1 MEDTVTVTKPRSPG
15 KKVKGKRRQFSKSF
29 KLQVV
34 KMGLEDG
41 LPVGIICKECDL
53 DHSTYA
59 KWVRKYRT
67 GGEGAPG
74 FRSTKSKAPSISPQ
88 VSQAIVSVKKEHPES
103 GIRRIVSALNRWFFL
118 PASNET
124 VRQTVSR
131 EGLQT
136 PAPRK
141 RRRNVEKPRRFERST
156 PNQLWQ
162 SDIMMFRMGGRQ
174 VYLIGYIDDYSRYIT
189 GMRLCMAQTAEN
201 VLELYRRATA
211 EYSVPKEMLTD
222 NGRQY
227 VNWRGVSKFQKELQ
241 KDRVKHIRSAPH
253 HPMTLGKIERFWQTI
268 YGEFLVKARFTGF
281 EDAQERIGH
290 WVQYYNHKRPHQGMA
305 SLCPADRY
313 FEVAGE
319 VRKTIEAGIRENAL
333 ELALRG
339 KAKEPFYLVGR
350 MEGQSVV
357 LRARK
362 GRLALSVNDTLQP
375 TGSEQEFI
383 IDKEK
388 EGQNGS
394 GEGGGWATRA
404 DNAETQP
411 PDVECG
417 AACGSGAE
425 SVVGAQYSFAN
436 MSGDGHHPD
445 YIEPLAA
452 ACDGGNAAG
461 AGTGSTAGQGTSS
474 QPAASGAYPETLS
487 DPERETGSTTAPTG
501 EERTTTTADRRLN
514 GGYDREVSGAV
525 DNGTWCACRNNDGHG
540 GRTAVGNIAQELL
553 RMAGTGAQCD
563 ARSAHRPSCGSSCES
578 GGYGEG
584 GTGGAGGGSF
594 PATGTGKTDNRG
606 KNHSDRLRSAAEIA
620 LERFGKAQ

>member
-1 MEDTVTVTKPRSPG
+1 MEHTVERSKPRGPG
-15 KKVKGKRRQFSKSF
+15 KKVKGSRRQFSKSF
-29 KLQVV
+29 KLRVV
-34 KMGLEDG
+34 KMGVEDG
-41 LPVGIICKECDL
+41 LPVGIICKECDI
-53 DHSTYA
+53 DHSTYYR
-59 KWVRKYRT
+59 WVRKYQT
-67 GGEGAPG
+67 GGESALA
-74 FRSTKSKAPSISPQ
+74 FRSSRSGEPYVSPQ
-88 VSQAIVSVKKEHPES
+88 VSQAIVTVKKEHPEF

-124 VRQTVSR
+124 VRQTVVK

-189 GMRLCMAQTAEN
+189 GIRLCMAQTADN
-201 VLELYRRATA
+201 VLEIYRKATA

-281 EDAQERIGH
+281 EDAQERIRL
-290 WVQYYNHKRPHQGMA
+290 WVQYYNHKRPHQGIA

-388 EGQNGS
+388 EERNGT
-394 GEGGGWATRA
+394 GEGRR
-404 DNAETQP
+404 ETDPEKQQP
-411 PDVECG
+411 GMECG
-417 AACGSGAE
+417 SAGGSSAE
-425 SVVGAQYSFAN
+425 GVVGARHPFTN
-436 MSGDGHHPD
+436 MPGNGHHLD

-452 ACDGGNAAG
+452 ARDGGNAAG
-461 AGTGSTAGQGTSS
+461 AGTGCSAGQGTGTEPASS
-474 QPAASGAYPETLS
+474 GTDQETLFN
-487 DPERETGSTTAPTG
+487 PEGETCCTTAPTG
-501 EERTTTTADRRLN
+501 EERTTTADGRLN
-514 GGYDREVSGAV
+514 GGYSREVPGTF
-525 DNGTWCACRNNDGHG
+525 DNSTQCTCGNDDSHG
-540 GRTAVGNIAQELL
+540 GCTAVGHIPQELL
-553 RMAGTGAQCD
+553 RMAGTGPQCD
-563 ARSAHRPSCGSSCES
+563 AWSTHRPSGGPSRES

-584 GTGGAGGGSF
+584 RLGGAGGGSF
-594 PATGTGKTDNRG
+594 PAAYACETNDRG
-606 KNHSDRLRSAAEIA
+606 EDHSDRLRSAAEIA

>member
-1 MEDTVTVTKPRSPG
+1 MDNTVERSKPRGPG
-15 KKVKGKRRQFSKSF
+15 KKVKGSRRQFSKSF

-34 KMGLEDG
+34 KMGVEDG
-41 LPVGIICKECDL
+41 LPVGIICKECDI
-53 DHSTYA
+53 DHSTYYR
-59 KWVRKYRT
+59 WVRKYRT
-67 GGEGAPG
+67 GGEGALA
-74 FRSTKSKAPSISPQ
+74 FRSSRSGESPNYPQ
-88 VSQAIVSVKKEHPES
+88 VSQAIVTVKKEHPEF
-103 GIRRIVSALNRWFFL
+103 GIRRIVSALHRWFFL
-118 PASNET
+118 PASNEMVRKT
-124 VRQTVSR
+124 VVN

-141 RRRNVEKPRRFERST
+141 RRYNVEKPRRFERST

-189 GMRLCMAQTAEN
+189 GIRLCMAQTAEN
-201 VLELYRRATA
+201 VIELYRKATA

-253 HPMTLGKIERFWQTI
+253 HPMTLGKIERFWQAI
-268 YGEFLVKARFTGF
+268 YGEFLVKAQFTGF
-281 EDAQERIGH
+281 EDAQERIRL
-290 WVQYYNHKRPHQGMA
+290 WVQYYNHKRPHQGIA

-357 LRARK
+357 LRTRK

-375 TGSEQEFI
+375 TGSEQEFT

-388 EGQNGS
+388 EEHDGS
-394 GEGGGWATRA
+394 AEGGRGTTGV
-404 DNAETQP
+404 DSTETQQL
-411 PDVECG
+411 DVERS
-417 AACGSGAE
+417 AACGGGAE
-425 SVVGAQYSFAN
+425 DLVGTRYPLTN
-436 MSGDGHHPD
+436 MSGNEHHLD

-452 ACDGGNAAG
+452 ACDGGDAAG
-461 AGTGSTAGQGTSS
+461 AGTGSTAGQGAGAQS
-474 QPAASGAYPETLS
+474 ASPGTDQETLG
-487 DPERETGSTTAPTG
+487 DPERETCDTVAPAG
-501 EERTTTTADRRLN
+501 EERATAADGRLN
-514 GGYDREVSGAV
+514 GGYYREVSGAV
-525 DNGTWCACRNNDGHG
+525 GDGTQCTCGYDDGQG
-540 GRTAVGNIAQELL
+540 GRAEAGNITQELL
-553 RMAGTGAQCD
+553 RMAGSGAQCD
-563 ARSAHRPSCGSSCES
+563 ARSAHRPSGGPSCES

-584 GTGGAGGGSF
+584 GTGAAGGGSL
-594 PATGTGKTDNRG
+594 PAGGACETDDRG
-606 KNHSDRLRSAAEIA
+606 EDHSDRLRSAAEIA
-620 LERFGKAQ
+620 LERFGKAE